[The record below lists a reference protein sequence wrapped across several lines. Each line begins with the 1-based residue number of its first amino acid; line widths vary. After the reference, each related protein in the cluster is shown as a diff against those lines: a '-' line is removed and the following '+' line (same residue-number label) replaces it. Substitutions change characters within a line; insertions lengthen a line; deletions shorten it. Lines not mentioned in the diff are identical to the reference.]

1 MCRLKCILPTYL
13 PLLPCLCD
21 QVWVWQCC
29 SLRRREKERTLLPET
44 AIHNSVH
51 VRESMKLK
59 LDCLTAAAAANRR
72 WLWLFVHEPRL
83 CLVLCS
89 AWLCLS
95 AVQFCQYWGLKAVF
109 AVTPLW
115 ASLQLYSVVNVCRCC
130 TAVFSVTP
138 LKAVQAS
145 QTLLSNNF
153 CRWLWQWICI
163 RYRLKRKSAAAA
175 AQHKLSAPSGEWQ
188 LSTNRQS

>member
-1 MCRLKCILPTYL
+1 MCDWSAFSLPTSPSFL
-13 PLLPCLCD
+13 VSVTKSESDSVAVWEEGKENVLCF
-21 QVWVWQCC
+21 
-29 SLRRREKERTLLPET
+29 LKRRYTI
-44 AIHNSVH
+44 ACMW
-51 VRESMKLK
+51 ESMKLK

-72 WLWLFVHEPRL
+72 WLWLFVHEPRF

-153 CRWLWQWICI
+153 CRWL
-163 RYRLKRKSAAAA
+163 
-175 AQHKLSAPSGEWQ
+175 
-188 LSTNRQS
+188 